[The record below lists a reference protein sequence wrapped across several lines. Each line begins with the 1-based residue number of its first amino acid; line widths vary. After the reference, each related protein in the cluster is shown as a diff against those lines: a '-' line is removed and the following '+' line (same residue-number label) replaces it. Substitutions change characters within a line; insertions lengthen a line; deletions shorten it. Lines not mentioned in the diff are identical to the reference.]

1 MEKDYLFLLKL
12 AQSHTEP
19 HSSGHQFFSFTA
31 IALAKLLTFLN
42 VPLLFTLF
50 YRTVP

>member
-19 HSSGHQFFSFTA
+19 HSSGHQYFLFLIYSYSTSKTLNISKCSFA
-31 IALAKLLTFLN
+31 IYIIL
-42 VPLLFTLF
+42 
-50 YRTVP
+50 